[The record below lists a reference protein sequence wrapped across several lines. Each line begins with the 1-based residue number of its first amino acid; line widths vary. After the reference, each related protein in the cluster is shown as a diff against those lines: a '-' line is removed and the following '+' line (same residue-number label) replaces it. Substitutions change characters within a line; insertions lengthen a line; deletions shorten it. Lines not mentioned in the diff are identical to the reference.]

1 MEISC
6 WSFSRMAKLA
16 EPLVK
21 DGDTL
26 STMTCH
32 GSQVIIEHYN
42 MMGPVKAAEV
52 DHIDFTTHEGS

>member
-1 MEISC
+1 
-6 WSFSRMAKLA
+6 MAKLA

-21 DGDTL
+21 DGGTL